1 MGRTTRPDRGLA
13 TARADGRPDTC
24 DHAPVALGNQR
35 GEADEYEWVRLADL
49 PAPRE
54 REPEPGA
61 PSSARRT
68 ARGTAADPAPRRTR
82 SQRRAADVPAP
93 DPLDEAGDGDPGPL
107 AEALAGW
114 VEANPVWHDGVGDR
128 VLLVDLDN
136 LRAGAVRWKARMGL
150 VVALA
155 RTADHVVISGQH
167 AAVERGLPFLA
178 EFGAVAQPVP
188 DGADLADH
196 VLLEGAQ
203 AVAAERRQVVVLSN
217 DGIFAELADRGPVTV
232 LSPGADA
239 LSDRLFDAAR
249 VVIDLYTLE
258 RRLAP
263 A

>member
-1 MGRTTRPDRGLA
+1 M
-13 TARADGRPDTC
+13 
-24 DHAPVALGNQR
+24 
-35 GEADEYEWVRLADL
+35 
-49 PAPRE
+49 
-54 REPEPGA
+54 
-61 PSSARRT
+61 S
-68 ARGTAADPAPRRTR
+68 
-82 SQRRAADVPAP
+82 
-93 DPLDEAGDGDPGPL
+93 DPLEDAGDGDPGPL

-136 LRAGAVRWKARMGL
+136 LRAGAVRWRARMGL

-167 AAVERGLPFLA
+167 AAVERGLPYLA
-178 EFGAVAQPVP
+178 EFGRVAQPVP

-203 AVAAERRQVVVLSN
+203 AVTAERRQVVVLSN

>member
-1 MGRTTRPDRGLA
+1 M
-13 TARADGRPDTC
+13 
-24 DHAPVALGNQR
+24 ALGNQR

-49 PAPRE
+49 PAPRPA
-54 REPEPGA
+54 RETGSPGSPGTTGTPRTA
-61 PSSARRT
+61 GTARRAGDLRT
-68 ARGTAADPAPRRTR
+68 AQAAP
-82 SQRRAADVPAP
+82 VPH
-93 DPLDEAGDGDPGPL
+93 DEDDGDPGPL

-167 AAVERGLPFLA
+167 AAVARGMPYLA
-178 EFGAVAQPVP
+178 EFGATALPVP
-188 DGADLADH
+188 DGADLADF
-196 VLLEGAQ
+196 VLLAGAR
-203 AVAAERRQVVVLSN
+203 AVPARRRQVVVLSN

-249 VVIDLYTLE
+249 VVIDLMTLE
-258 RRLAP
+258 RGLSRA
-263 A
+263 

>member
-1 MGRTTRPDRGLA
+1 M
-13 TARADGRPDTC
+13 
-24 DHAPVALGNQR
+24 ALGNQR
-35 GEADEYEWVRLADL
+35 GEADEYEWVRLMDL
-49 PAPRE
+49 PAP
-54 REPEPGA
+54 
-61 PSSARRT
+61 
-68 ARGTAADPAPRRTR
+68 APRR
-82 SQRRAADVPAP
+82 APAP
-93 DPLDEAGDGDPGPL
+93 PPPEEDDDDPGPL

-167 AAVERGLPFLA
+167 VAVERGRPFLA
-178 EFGAVAQPVP
+178 EFGPRARPVP
-188 DGADLADH
+188 DGADLADF

-203 AVAAERRQVVVLSN
+203 AVPAERRQVVVMSN

-232 LSPGADA
+232 LSPGAEA

-249 VVIDLYTLE
+249 VVIDLMTLE
-258 RRLAP
+258 RRLGRA
-263 A
+263 

>member
-1 MGRTTRPDRGLA
+1 M
-13 TARADGRPDTC
+13 
-24 DHAPVALGNQR
+24 ALGNQR
-35 GEADEYEWVRLADL
+35 GDADEYEWVRLADL
-49 PAPRE
+49 PAPRPRQAEE
-54 REPEPGA
+54 RPASDGP
-61 PSSARRT
+61 
-68 ARGTAADPAPRRTR
+68 GTAGSTGSPRSR
-82 SQRRAADVPAP
+82 STTSSRRSSRSSVSSRSGVPDATATLSP
-93 DPLDEAGDGDPGPL
+93 VAVVMDEEDGDPGPL

-114 VEANPVWHDGVGDR
+114 VAANPVWHDGVGDR

-167 AAVERGLPFLA
+167 AAVARGMPYLA
-178 EFGAVAQPVP
+178 EFGPAAKPVP
-188 DGADLADH
+188 DGADLADF

-203 AVAAERRQVVVLSN
+203 AVTAERRQVVVLSN

-249 VVIDLYTLE
+249 VVIDLMTLE
-258 RRLAP
+258 RTLGRA
-263 A
+263 

>member
-1 MGRTTRPDRGLA
+1 MP
-13 TARADGRPDTC
+13 
-24 DHAPVALGNQR
+24 PVALGNQR

-49 PAPRE
+49 PAP
-54 REPEPGA
+54 A
-61 PSSARRT
+61 PRR
-68 ARGTAADPAPRRTR
+68 APAPRVPASTGPTAPTGPTGPTGPA
-82 SQRRAADVPAP
+82 RRAVALVAAGPP
-93 DPLDEAGDGDPGPL
+93 DEELGDPGPL

-114 VEANPVWHDGVGDR
+114 VAANPVWHEGVGDR

-167 AAVERGLPFLA
+167 AAVARGMPYLA
-178 EFGAVAQPVP
+178 EFGPTALPVP
-188 DGADLADH
+188 DGADLADF

-249 VVIDLYTLE
+249 VVIDLMTLE
-258 RRLAP
+258 RTLGRA
-263 A
+263 

>member
-1 MGRTTRPDRGLA
+1 M
-13 TARADGRPDTC
+13 
-24 DHAPVALGNQR
+24 ALGNQR

-49 PAPRE
+49 PAPR
-54 REPEPGA
+54 
-61 PSSARRT
+61 ARRE
-68 ARGTAADPAPRRTR
+68 PAPRGPV
-82 SQRRAADVPAP
+82 AAARVPAP
-93 DPLDEAGDGDPGPL
+93 VQDDEDGDPGPL

-114 VEANPVWHDGVGDR
+114 VEANPVWHEGVGDR

-167 AAVERGLPFLA
+167 AAVARGMPFLA
-178 EFGAVAQPVP
+178 EFGPTAKPVP
-188 DGADLADH
+188 DGADLADF
-196 VLLEGAQ
+196 VLLAGAQ
-203 AVAAERRQVVVLSN
+203 AVTAPRRQVVVLSN

-249 VVIDLYTLE
+249 VVIDLMTLE
-258 RRLAP
+258 RGLGRA
-263 A
+263 